1 MNRFWKRSVTYALVL
16 AVTNVTLMPSTG
28 ATLISTEQVAE
39 ASTSTERAR
48 ISALLARPEIQA
60 ELIRRGVS
68 PGSAAERVSALT
80 DEEVRTLAGRLDQP
94 AAGASDVLG
103 ALLVVFIVL
112 LVTDILGFTKVFSF
126 TRSVK

>member
-16 AVTNVTLMPSTG
+16 AVTNVTLTPSTG

-80 DEEVRTLAGRLDQP
+80 DEEVRALAGRLDQP